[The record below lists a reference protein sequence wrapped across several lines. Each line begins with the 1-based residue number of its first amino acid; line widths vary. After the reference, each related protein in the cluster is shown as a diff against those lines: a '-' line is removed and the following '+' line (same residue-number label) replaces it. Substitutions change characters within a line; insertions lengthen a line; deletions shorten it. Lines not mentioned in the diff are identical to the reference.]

1 MSRPLRTWSPEESDC
16 KRKPRLT
23 SGRVLWWSTAAAA
36 VEGPWIACGA
46 GRRLLTA
53 PLHVPVSWRGENRA
67 MPPPAKLVFLP
78 PTLPAT
84 PIITYS
90 PQNGI
95 TVLAKRR
102 PGPPRSFYMN
112 VVYTKMGNGAIY
124 TFSVR
129 KVDFKSVDEI
139 YPLSLYCTYCIRE
152 CIFE

>member
-1 MSRPLRTWSPEESDC
+1 MDGVWRRTKAADGTITCSSKLEGGKQSHASSC
-16 KRKPRLT
+16 KTCLSAT
-23 SGRVLWWSTAAAA
+23 DAA
-36 VEGPWIACGA
+36 
-46 GRRLLTA
+46 
-53 PLHVPVSWRGENRA
+53 
-67 MPPPAKLVFLP
+67 
-78 PTLPAT
+78 AT

-129 KVDFKSVDEI
+129 KADFKSVDEI
-139 YPLSLYCTYCIRE
+139 YPLSLSIALTASENASLNDFQKFHFSPI
-152 CIFE
+152 